1 MCIRTEYPFNLFF
14 NQEPVTLSR
23 DFIGL
28 VYLAVSILAMGNGFE
43 SDLWKLNKVL
53 IVFIC

>member
-1 MCIRTEYPFNLFF
+1 MCIGTEYPFNLFF